1 MGLLSHA
8 AIQSWPPSR
17 RCFPWQW
24 NSHDFSFQSSSYLG
38 CGFLF
43 GDLVILLLHARLPE
57 PECWNIPW
65 SRAGKCSLALF
76 CVFPG
81 AVLNEV
87 AVELWVRTNSQTYW
101 FVSWKNHSFMVLWCQ
116 CPNPEQTKGDG
127 PKNTFSSRRVV
138 LGLFLCCFLQWAFC
152 WPLFAVLLSAE
163 DWQIPPLLWTSQCES
178 GFKINVLKKCQ
189 AGLGADI
196 AWVWIS
202 LFTTRAGSVHALL
215 SVCPPPPFRVKYN
228 L

>member
-1 MGLLSHA
+1 MLPCNPGLLAGGVFLDSEIPMTSPFKA
-8 AIQSWPPSR
+8 APTLAVA
-17 RCFPWQW
+17 
-24 NSHDFSFQSSSYLG
+24 FSLG
-38 CGFLF
+38 IWLFCCSMPGFLSQSAGTF
-43 GDLVILLLHARLPE
+43 HGAGLGNAAWLCSVYSLMLCLMKLQLSCESE
-57 PECWNIPW
+57 PTPKLID
-65 SRAGKCSLALF
+65 
-76 CVFPG
+76 
-81 AVLNEV
+81 
-87 AVELWVRTNSQTYW
+87 LWVG
-101 FVSWKNHSFMVLWCQ
+101 KNHSFMVLWCQ

-215 SVCPPPPFRVKYN
+215 SVCPPLPFQG
-228 L
+228 